1 MVTQSSSKCK
11 TRIRRV
17 DPWRQQHSR
26 INLTNYVF
34 ELIVRTPKKSFE
46 NVSKRKNEYTRL
58 TRLGVRG
65 YLTRHYRTFHSLRIG
80 PQGRDPEAKSE
91 RRVLVKIPTGI
102 RTLRRSGLIGLQ

>member
-11 TRIRRV
+11 TRTRRV

-46 NVSKRKNEYTRL
+46 NIS
-58 TRLGVRG
+58 
-65 YLTRHYRTFHSLRIG
+65 
-80 PQGRDPEAKSE
+80 KSE
-91 RRVLVKIPTGI
+91 KMSTRGLPGGVSVDTSLVIITRAACVIGIPGGFCGI
-102 RTLRRSGLIGLQ
+102 RPRGPGRYSDRTRTDRRSAGRPPH